1 MALKKYKPRSCGM
14 RFRESATFEEIT
26 EKRPVKRLTKAVRKT
41 AGRNNQGRITTRHHG
56 GGAKQRMRIVDFKR
70 NKFDVEATVK
80 DIAYDPTR
88 SAYLALIEYT
98 DGVKNY
104 ILAPEGLKP
113 GMKVMN
119 GAKAEATVGNCLPLS
134 QIPLGLFVHA
144 VELVPGR
151 GAAVARSAGNSCQV
165 MARDGSRVT
174 LKMPSGEVRIF
185 NGRCLATVGSVG
197 NKDWGSKARQ
207 GWPQALPRHSSDGS
221 RCRHEPCRPPD
232 GRRRRPYVR
241 RLQPAFSV
249 GQARQGRQDPSE
261 AQGFQQDHRQEEEV
275 IHVAFS

>member
-144 VELVPGR
+144 VELVP
-151 GAAVARSAGNSCQV
+151 
-165 MARDGSRVT
+165 
-174 LKMPSGEVRIF
+174 MPSGEVRIF

-197 NKDWGSKARQ
+197 NKDWGSIKLGKAGRKRYL
-207 GWPQALPRHSSDGS
+207 GIRPTVRGVAMNPVDHPMGGGEGRTSGGSNPRSPWGKLAKGGKT
-221 RCRHEPCRPPD
+221 RPKRKASNKIIVK
-232 GRRRRPYVR
+232 RRK
-241 RLQPAFSV
+241 
-249 GQARQGRQDPSE
+249 
-261 AQGFQQDHRQEEEV
+261 
-275 IHVAFS
+275 